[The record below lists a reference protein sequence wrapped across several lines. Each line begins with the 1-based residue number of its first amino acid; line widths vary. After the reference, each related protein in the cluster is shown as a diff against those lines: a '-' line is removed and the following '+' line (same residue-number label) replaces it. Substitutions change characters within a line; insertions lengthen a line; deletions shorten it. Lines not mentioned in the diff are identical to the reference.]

1 MPDGTEQTTPHK
13 RVVARPIEEE
23 MKRSYIDYAMSV
35 IVSRALPDVRDGLKP
50 VQRRIL
56 YAMNDLNMSPGS
68 QHKKCARVVGE
79 ILGKYHPH
87 GDMAVYDAL
96 VRLAQDFSLRYMLVD
111 GQGNFGSIDGDP
123 PAAMRYT
130 ECRLSRAAEEMLQ
143 DIEKETVDF
152 TDNFDGTLKEPTVI
166 PAKFPNLMVNGSSGI
181 AVGMATNI
189 PPHNLSEVVDALVT
203 LIDLPDAQIE
213 DLFNPETGPIKGP
226 DFPTGGIIYGIQGV
240 NEAYRTGRGLICLRA
255 KAHFEEAGRDRAR
268 IVITEIP
275 YMVNKSALVESI
287 ALLVKEKKIDGVTDL
302 RDESDR
308 EGMRVVLELKKDAMQ
323 DVVLNQLYART
334 QMEAT
339 FGVINLALVNGEP
352 KVLTLRETLQC
363 HVEYREQVVRR
374 RTQFDLAKAQQ
385 REHIVEGLITAVDH
399 LDDVVRLI
407 RRSKDADEARA
418 GLMNRFLLS
427 EEQSKAILDLR
438 LQKLTGLEVKS
449 LRDEQ
454 NALKKK
460 VEELQSVLASRERIR
475 GMIKQELLEL
485 KEKYGDDRKTA
496 IEVDAEEMEIE
507 DLIPEEDVIV
517 TITNTG
523 YIKRLTVS
531 TYRQQRR
538 GGKGRI
544 GMETKEEDYVVNLFV
559 ASTHE
564 YILFLSSMG
573 KCYWLKTWRIPTG
586 GTHAKGRPIVNLL
599 PRLDKDERIQAMIP
613 VKEFDD
619 KRTIVFVTKKGRIKR
634 TKLSSFKRPMVRG
647 IKAIRLL
654 PGDELIAARLSEGN
668 EEVILA
674 SNGGHAN
681 RFDVGQARTMGRT
694 AAGVRGMRL
703 RSGDAV
709 VAMALSTDPQK
720 ELLTVLENGLGK
732 RTITE
737 QYRKTRRGSQGVMT
751 TNIKLAKS
759 RVVGVIE
766 VSPEDELLLT
776 TVGGMVIRIP
786 VEGIRRTGRSAKGV
800 RIMRLK
806 EKDRVTAVVRVVSE
820 KEEIKAVGENSAVG
834 PPDEES

>member
-1 MPDGTEQTTPHK
+1 MQ
-13 RVVARPIEEE
+13 RPIEEE

-35 IVSRALPDVRDGLKP
+35 IVGRALPDIRDGLKP
-50 VQRRIL
+50 VQRRVL
-56 YAMNDLNMSPGS
+56 YAMNDLSMSAGS
-68 QHKKCARVVGE
+68 QPKKAARVVGE
-79 ILGKYHPH
+79 VIGKYHPH

-96 VRLAQDFSLRYMLVD
+96 VRLAQEFSMRHTLVG

-130 ECRLSRAAEEMLQ
+130 ECRLTRVSEELMQ
-143 DIEKETVDF
+143 DIDKGTVDF
-152 TDNFDGTLKEPTVI
+152 MDNFDGTLREPVVL
-166 PAKFPNLMVNGSSGI
+166 PAKFPNLLVNGSSGI

-189 PPHNLSEVVDALVT
+189 PPHNLGEVVDALVA
-203 LIDLPDAQIE
+203 LIDNPDAQMQ

-226 DFPTGGIIYGIQGV
+226 DFPTGGTIYGIQGV
-240 NEAYRTGRGLICLRA
+240 ADAYKSGRGLVRLRA
-255 KAHFEEAGRDRAR
+255 KAHFEEAGRDRGR

-287 ALLVKEKKIDGVTDL
+287 AFLVKEKKIEGVTDL

-308 EGMRVVLELKKDAMQ
+308 TGMRIVLELRKDAIQ
-323 DVVLNQLYART
+323 DVVLNQLFART

-339 FGVINLALVNGEP
+339 FGVINLSLVNGEP
-352 KVLTLRETLQC
+352 KVLNLRDTLQSY
-363 HVEYREQVVRR
+363 VDYREQVVRR
-374 RTQFDLAKAQQ
+374 RTQFDLTKALQ

-399 LDDVVRLI
+399 LDEVVRLI
-407 RRSKDADEARA
+407 RRSRDGEEAKA

-460 VEELQSVLASRERIR
+460 IEELHAILGSREMIR
-475 GMIKQELLEL
+475 NIIKQELVEL
-485 KEKYGDDRKTA
+485 KDKYGDERRSE
-496 IEVDAEEMEIE
+496 IQIDAEEMEVE
-507 DLIPEEDVIV
+507 DLIPEENVIV

-523 YIKRLTVS
+523 YIKRLTQD

-564 YILFLSSMG
+564 YILFFSSNG
-573 KCYWLKTWRIPTG
+573 KCYWLKTWRIPSG
-586 GTHAKGRPIVNLL
+586 GTHAKGRPIINML

-613 VKEFDD
+613 VKEFDER
-619 KRTIVFVTKKGRIKR
+619 RTIFFATKKGKIKR
-634 TKLSSFKRPMVRG
+634 TKLSAYKRPMIRG
-647 IKAIRLL
+647 IKAIKLL

-674 SNGGHAN
+674 SKGGYAN
-681 RFDVGQARTMGRT
+681 RFDVSEVRTMGRT

-709 VAMALSTDPQK
+709 VGMALATDPGK
-720 ELLTVLENGLGK
+720 ELLTMLENGLGK
-732 RTITE
+732 RTLISE
-737 QYRKTRRGSQGVMT
+737 YRKTRRGSQGVKT

-759 RVVGVIE
+759 KIVNIVE
-766 VSPEDELLLT
+766 VTPDEELLVT

-786 VEGIRRTGRSAKGV
+786 VEGIRKTGRSAKGV

-806 EKDRVTAVVRVVSE
+806 EKDRVTAVVKIVSE
-820 KEEIKAVGENSAVG
+820 KEEEEAVGE
-834 PPDEES
+834 ESVPEQ

>member
-1 MPDGTEQTTPHK
+1 MPDGTEQATHK
-13 RVVARPIEEE
+13 RVVAQPIEEE

-35 IVSRALPDVRDGLKP
+35 IVGRALPDLRDGLKP

-56 YAMNDLNMSPGS
+56 YAMNDLSMGAGT

-79 ILGKYHPH
+79 IIGKYHPH

-96 VRLAQDFSLRYMLVD
+96 VRLAQDFSMRSLLVD
-111 GQGNFGSIDGDP
+111 GQGNFGSVDGDP

-130 ECRLSRAAEEMLQ
+130 ECRLSRTSEELLQ
-143 DIEKETVDF
+143 DIEKDTVDWV
-152 TDNFDGTLKEPTVI
+152 DNFDGTLKEPTI
-166 PAKFPNLMVNGSSGI
+166 LPAKFPNLLVNGSSGI

-189 PPHNLSEVVDALVT
+189 PPHNLAEVVDALVA
-203 LIDLPDAQIE
+203 LIENPEAQIE

-240 NEAYRTGRGLICLRA
+240 NEAYRFGRGLICLRA

-275 YMVNKSALVESI
+275 YMVNKAALVESI
-287 ALLVKEKKIDGVTDL
+287 ALLAKEKKLDGVTDL

-308 EGMRVVLELKKDAMQ
+308 SGMRVVLELRKDAIE

-352 KVLTLRETLQC
+352 KVLTLRETLQSY
-363 HVEYREQVVRR
+363 VDYREQVVRR
-374 RTQFDLAKAQQ
+374 RTQFDLTKAQQ

-399 LDDVVRLI
+399 LDEVVRLI
-407 RRSKDADEARA
+407 RRSRDADEARS

-427 EEQSKAILDLR
+427 EEQSKAILELR

-454 NALKKK
+454 SALKKK
-460 VEELQSVLASRERIR
+460 IEELHSIVASREKIR
-475 GMIKQELLEL
+475 NIIKQELFEL
-485 KEKYGDDRKTA
+485 KDKYGDERRSE
-496 IEVDAEEMEIE
+496 IQIDAEEMDIE
-507 DLIPEEDVIV
+507 DLIPEEEVIV

-523 YIKRLTVS
+523 YIKRLTVD

-559 ASTHE
+559 ASTHDF
-564 YILFLSSMG
+564 ILFLSSKG
-573 KCYWLKTWRIPTG
+573 KCYWLKTWRIPSG
-586 GTHAKGRPIVNLL
+586 GTHAKGRPIINLL

-613 VKEFDD
+613 VKEFDE
-619 KRTIVFVTKKGRIKR
+619 KRTIFFVTKKGKIKR
-634 TKLSSFKRPMVRG
+634 TRLSAFKRPMIRG
-647 IKAIRLL
+647 IKAIKLL

-674 SNGGHAN
+674 SNGGYAN
-681 RFDVGQARTMGRT
+681 RFDVGQVRTMGRT
-694 AAGVRGMRL
+694 AAGVRGMKL

-709 VAMALSTDPQK
+709 VGMTLATDPAK
-720 ELLTVLENGLGK
+720 ELLTMLENGLGK
-732 RTITE
+732 RTLIAE
-737 QYRKTRRGSQGVMT
+737 YRKTKRGSQGVMT
-751 TNIKLAKS
+751 TKITLAKS
-759 RVVGVIE
+759 KVVSIVE
-766 VSPEDELLLT
+766 VSPEEELLVT

-786 VEGIRRTGRSAKGV
+786 VKGIRKTGRSAKGV

-806 EKDRVTAVVRVVSE
+806 EKDRVTAVVKIVSE
-820 KEEIKAVGENSAVG
+820 KEEEKAVGEESA
-834 PPDEES
+834 PDQQ

>member
-1 MPDGTEQTTPHK
+1 LPDGTEQATHK
-13 RVVARPIEEE
+13 RVVAQPIEEE

-35 IVSRALPDVRDGLKP
+35 IVGRALPDLRDGLKP

-56 YAMNDLNMSPGS
+56 YAMNDLSMGAGT

-79 ILGKYHPH
+79 IIGKYHPH

-96 VRLAQDFSLRYMLVD
+96 VRLAQDFSMRSLLVD
-111 GQGNFGSIDGDP
+111 GQGNFGSVDGDP

-130 ECRLSRAAEEMLQ
+130 ECRLSRTSEELLQ
-143 DIEKETVDF
+143 DIEKDTVDWV
-152 TDNFDGTLKEPTVI
+152 DNFDGTLKEPTI
-166 PAKFPNLMVNGSSGI
+166 LPAKFPNLLVNGSSGI

-189 PPHNLSEVVDALVT
+189 PPHNLAEVVDALVA
-203 LIDLPDAQIE
+203 LIENPEAQIE

-240 NEAYRTGRGLICLRA
+240 NEAYRFGRGLICLRA

-275 YMVNKSALVESI
+275 YMVNKAALVESI
-287 ALLVKEKKIDGVTDL
+287 ALLAKEKKLDGVTDL

-308 EGMRVVLELKKDAMQ
+308 SGMRVVLELRKDAIE

-352 KVLTLRETLQC
+352 KVLTLRETLQSY
-363 HVEYREQVVRR
+363 VDYREQVVRR
-374 RTQFDLAKAQQ
+374 RTQFDLTKAQQ

-399 LDDVVRLI
+399 LDEVVRLI
-407 RRSKDADEARA
+407 RRSRDADEARS

-427 EEQSKAILDLR
+427 EEQSKAILELR

-454 NALKKK
+454 SALKKK
-460 VEELQSVLASRERIR
+460 IEELHSIVASREKIR
-475 GMIKQELLEL
+475 NIIKQELFEL
-485 KEKYGDDRKTA
+485 KDKYGDERRSE
-496 IEVDAEEMEIE
+496 IQIDAEEMDIE
-507 DLIPEEDVIV
+507 DLIPEEEVIV

-523 YIKRLTVS
+523 YIKRLTVD

-559 ASTHE
+559 ASTHDF
-564 YILFLSSMG
+564 ILFLSSKG
-573 KCYWLKTWRIPTG
+573 KCYWLKTWRIPSG
-586 GTHAKGRPIVNLL
+586 GTHAKGRPIINLL

-613 VKEFDD
+613 VKEFDE
-619 KRTIVFVTKKGRIKR
+619 KRTIFFVTKKGKIKR
-634 TKLSSFKRPMVRG
+634 TRLSAFKRPMVRG
-647 IKAIRLL
+647 IKAIKLL

-674 SNGGHAN
+674 SNGGYAN
-681 RFDVGQARTMGRT
+681 RFDVGEVRSMGRT
-694 AAGVRGMRL
+694 AAGVRGMKL

-709 VAMALSTDPQK
+709 VGMTLATEPGK
-720 ELLTVLENGLGK
+720 ELLTMLESGLGK
-732 RTITE
+732 RTLISE
-737 QYRKTRRGSQGVMT
+737 YRKTRRGSQGVKT
-751 TNIKLAKS
+751 TNIGLAKS
-759 RVVGVIE
+759 RVISVVE
-766 VSPEDELLLT
+766 VSPEEELLVT

-786 VEGIRRTGRSAKGV
+786 VEGIRKTGRSAKGV
-800 RIMRLK
+800 RIIRLK
-806 EKDRVTAVVRVVSE
+806 EKDRVTAVVKVVSE
-820 KEEIKAVGENSAVG
+820 KEEEQAVGEEPAPG
-834 PPDEES
+834 QQ

>member
-1 MPDGTEQTTPHK
+1 LPDGTEQTTHR
-13 RVVARPIEEE
+13 RVVTQPIEEE

-35 IVSRALPDVRDGLKP
+35 IVGRALPDLRDGLKP

-56 YAMNDLNMSPGS
+56 YAMNDLSMGAGT

-79 ILGKYHPH
+79 IIGKYHPH

-96 VRLAQDFSLRYMLVD
+96 VRMAQDFSMRSLLVD
-111 GQGNFGSIDGDP
+111 GQGNFGSVDGDP

-130 ECRLSRAAEEMLQ
+130 ECRLSRTSEELLQ
-143 DIEKETVDF
+143 DIEKETVDWV
-152 TDNFDGTLKEPTVI
+152 DNFDGTLKEPTI
-166 PAKFPNLMVNGSSGI
+166 LPAKFPNLLVNGSSGI

-189 PPHNLSEVVDALVT
+189 PPHNLTEVADALVA
-203 LIDLPDAQIE
+203 LIENPEAQIE

-240 NEAYRTGRGLICLRA
+240 IEAYRLGRGLICLRA

-275 YMVNKSALVESI
+275 YMVNKAALVESI
-287 ALLVKEKKIDGVTDL
+287 ALLVKEKKLDGVTDL

-308 EGMRVVLELKKDAMQ
+308 SGMRVVLELRKDAME

-352 KVLTLRETLQC
+352 KVLTLRETLQSY
-363 HVEYREQVVRR
+363 VDYREQVVRR
-374 RTQFDLAKAQQ
+374 RTQFDLTKTQQ

-399 LDDVVRLI
+399 LDEVVRLI
-407 RRSKDADEARA
+407 RRSKDADEARS

-454 NALKKK
+454 GVLKKK
-460 VEELQSVLASRERIR
+460 IEGLHSILVSREKIR
-475 GMIKQELLEL
+475 NIIKQELLEL
-485 KEKYGDDRKTA
+485 KEKYGDERRSE
-496 IEVDAEEMEIE
+496 IQIDAEEMDIE

-523 YIKRLTVS
+523 YVKRLTVD
-531 TYRQQRR
+531 TYRQQGR

-564 YILFLSSMG
+564 FILFLSSKG
-573 KCYWLKTWRIPTG
+573 KCYWLKTWRIPSG
-586 GTHAKGRPIVNLL
+586 GTHAKGRPIINML

-613 VKEFDD
+613 VKEFDE
-619 KRTIVFVTKKGRIKR
+619 KRTIFFATKKGKIKR
-634 TKLSSFKRPMVRG
+634 TRLGAFKRPMVRG
-647 IKAIRLL
+647 IKAIKLL

-674 SNGGHAN
+674 SNGGYAN
-681 RFDVGQARTMGRT
+681 RFDVGQVRTMGRT
-694 AAGVRGMRL
+694 AAGVRGMKL

-709 VAMALSTDPQK
+709 VGMTLATDPGK
-720 ELLTVLENGLGK
+720 ELLTMLENGLGK
-732 RTITE
+732 RTLIAE
-737 QYRKTRRGSQGVMT
+737 YRKTKRGSQGVMT
-751 TNIKLAKS
+751 TKIKLAKS
-759 RVVGVIE
+759 KVVNIVE
-766 VSPEDELLLT
+766 VSPEEELLVT
-776 TVGGMVIRIP
+776 TVRGMVIRIP
-786 VEGIRRTGRSAKGV
+786 VAGIRKTGRSAKGV
-800 RIMRLK
+800 RIIRLK
-806 EKDRVTAVVRVVSE
+806 EKDRVTAVVKIISE
-820 KEEIKAVGENSAVG
+820 KEEEKAVGKESG
-834 PPDEES
+834 PDQHQAGA

>member
-1 MPDGTEQTTPHK
+1 MPDGTEQATHK
-13 RVVARPIEEE
+13 RVVAQPIEEE

-35 IVSRALPDVRDGLKP
+35 IVGRALPDLRDGLKP

-56 YAMNDLNMSPGS
+56 YAMNDLSMGAGT

-79 ILGKYHPH
+79 IIGKYHPH

-96 VRLAQDFSLRYMLVD
+96 VRLAQDFSMRSLLVD
-111 GQGNFGSIDGDP
+111 GQGNFGSVDGDP

-130 ECRLSRAAEEMLQ
+130 ECRLSRTSEELLQ
-143 DIEKETVDF
+143 DIEKDTVDWV
-152 TDNFDGTLKEPTVI
+152 DNFDGTLKEPTI
-166 PAKFPNLMVNGSSGI
+166 LPAKFPNLLVNGSSGI

-189 PPHNLSEVVDALVT
+189 PPHNLAEVVDALVA
-203 LIDLPDAQIE
+203 LIENPEAQIE

-240 NEAYRTGRGLICLRA
+240 NEAYRFGRGLICLRA

-275 YMVNKSALVESI
+275 YMVNKAALVESI
-287 ALLVKEKKIDGVTDL
+287 ALLAKEKKLDGVTDL

-308 EGMRVVLELKKDAMQ
+308 SGMRVVLELRKDAIE

-352 KVLTLRETLQC
+352 KVLTLRETLQSY
-363 HVEYREQVVRR
+363 VDYREQVVRR
-374 RTQFDLAKAQQ
+374 RTQFDLTKAQQ

-399 LDDVVRLI
+399 LDEVVRLI
-407 RRSKDADEARA
+407 RRSRDADEARS

-427 EEQSKAILDLR
+427 EEQSKAILELR

-454 NALKKK
+454 SALKKK
-460 VEELQSVLASRERIR
+460 IEELHSIVASREKIR
-475 GMIKQELLEL
+475 NIIKQELFEL
-485 KEKYGDDRKTA
+485 KDKYGDERRSE
-496 IEVDAEEMEIE
+496 IQIDAEEMDIE
-507 DLIPEEDVIV
+507 DLIPKEEVIV

-523 YIKRLTVS
+523 YIKRLTVD

-544 GMETKEEDYVVNLFV
+544 GMETKEADYVVNLFV
-559 ASTHE
+559 ASTHDF
-564 YILFLSSMG
+564 ILFLSSKG
-573 KCYWLKTWRIPTG
+573 KCYWLKTWKIPSG
-586 GTHAKGRPIVNLL
+586 GTHAKGRPIINLL

-613 VKEFDD
+613 VKEFDE
-619 KRTIVFVTKKGRIKR
+619 KRTIFFVTKKGKIKR
-634 TKLSSFKRPMVRG
+634 TRLSAFKRPMIRG
-647 IKAIRLL
+647 IKAIKLL

-674 SNGGHAN
+674 SNGGYAN
-681 RFDVGQARTMGRT
+681 RFDVGQVRTMGRT
-694 AAGVRGMRL
+694 AAGVRGMKL

-709 VAMALSTDPQK
+709 VGMTLATDPGK
-720 ELLTVLENGLGK
+720 ELLTMLENGLGK
-732 RTITE
+732 RTLIAE
-737 QYRKTRRGSQGVMT
+737 YRKTKRGSQGVMT
-751 TNIKLAKS
+751 TKIKLAKS
-759 RVVGVIE
+759 KVVSIVE
-766 VSPEDELLLT
+766 VSPEEELLVT

-786 VEGIRRTGRSAKGV
+786 VEGIRKTGRSAKGV

-806 EKDRVTAVVRVVSE
+806 EKDRVTAVVKIVSE
-820 KEEIKAVGENSAVG
+820 KEEEKAVGDEPA
-834 PPDEES
+834 PDLQ

>member
-1 MPDGTEQTTPHK
+1 MPDGTEQATHK
-13 RVVARPIEEE
+13 RVVAQPIEEE

-35 IVSRALPDVRDGLKP
+35 IVGRALPDLRDGLKP

-56 YAMNDLNMSPGS
+56 YAMNDLSMGAGT

-79 ILGKYHPH
+79 IIGKYHPH

-96 VRLAQDFSLRYMLVD
+96 VRLAQDFSMRSLLVD
-111 GQGNFGSIDGDP
+111 GQGNFGSVDGDP

-130 ECRLSRAAEEMLQ
+130 ECRLSRTSEELLQ
-143 DIEKETVDF
+143 DIEKDTVDWV
-152 TDNFDGTLKEPTVI
+152 DNFDGTLKEPTI
-166 PAKFPNLMVNGSSGI
+166 LPAKFPNLLVNGSSGI

-189 PPHNLSEVVDALVT
+189 PPHNLAEVVDALVA
-203 LIDLPDAQIE
+203 LIENPEAQIE

-240 NEAYRTGRGLICLRA
+240 NEAYRFGRGLICLRA

-275 YMVNKSALVESI
+275 YMVNKAALVESI
-287 ALLVKEKKIDGVTDL
+287 ALLAKEKKLDGVTDL

-308 EGMRVVLELKKDAMQ
+308 SGMRVVLELRKDAIE

-352 KVLTLRETLQC
+352 KVLTLRETLQSY
-363 HVEYREQVVRR
+363 VDYREQVVRR
-374 RTQFDLAKAQQ
+374 RTQFDLTKAQQ

-399 LDDVVRLI
+399 LDEVVRLI
-407 RRSKDADEARA
+407 RRSRDADEARS

-427 EEQSKAILDLR
+427 EEQSKAILELR

-454 NALKKK
+454 SALKKK
-460 VEELQSVLASRERIR
+460 IEELHSIVASREKIR
-475 GMIKQELLEL
+475 NIIKQELFEL
-485 KEKYGDDRKTA
+485 KDKYGDERRSE
-496 IEVDAEEMEIE
+496 IQIDAEEMDIE
-507 DLIPEEDVIV
+507 DLIPEEEVIV

-523 YIKRLTVS
+523 YIKRLTVD

-559 ASTHE
+559 ASTHDF
-564 YILFLSSMG
+564 ILFLSSKG
-573 KCYWLKTWRIPTG
+573 KCYWLKTWRIPSG
-586 GTHAKGRPIVNLL
+586 GTHAKGRPIINLL

-613 VKEFDD
+613 VKEFDE
-619 KRTIVFVTKKGRIKR
+619 KRTIFFVTKKGKIKR
-634 TKLSSFKRPMVRG
+634 TRLSAFKRPMIRG
-647 IKAIRLL
+647 IKAIKLL

-674 SNGGHAN
+674 SNGGYAN
-681 RFDVGQARTMGRT
+681 RFDVGQVRTMGRT
-694 AAGVRGMRL
+694 AAGVRGMKL

-709 VAMALSTDPQK
+709 VGMTLATDPGK
-720 ELLTVLENGLGK
+720 ELLTMLENGLGK
-732 RTITE
+732 RTLIAE
-737 QYRKTRRGSQGVMT
+737 YRKTRRGSQGVMT
-751 TNIKLAKS
+751 TKITLAKS
-759 RVVGVIE
+759 KVVSIVE
-766 VSPEDELLLT
+766 VSPEEELLVT

-786 VEGIRRTGRSAKGV
+786 VEGIRKTGRSAKGV

-806 EKDRVTAVVRVVSE
+806 EKDRVTAVVKIVSE
-820 KEEIKAVGENSAVG
+820 KEEEKAVG
-834 PPDEES
+834 DESVSGLQ

>member
-1 MPDGTEQTTPHK
+1 LPDGTEQATHK
-13 RVVARPIEEE
+13 RVVAQPIEEE

-35 IVSRALPDVRDGLKP
+35 IVGRALPDLRDGLKP

-56 YAMNDLNMSPGS
+56 YAMNDLSMGAGT

-79 ILGKYHPH
+79 IIGKYHPH

-96 VRLAQDFSLRYMLVD
+96 VRLAQDFSMRSLLVD
-111 GQGNFGSIDGDP
+111 GQGNFGSVDGDP

-130 ECRLSRAAEEMLQ
+130 ECRLSRTSEELLQ
-143 DIEKETVDF
+143 DIEKDTVDWV
-152 TDNFDGTLKEPTVI
+152 DNFDGTLKEPTI
-166 PAKFPNLMVNGSSGI
+166 LPAKFPNLLVNGSSGI

-189 PPHNLSEVVDALVT
+189 PPHNLAEVVDALVA
-203 LIDLPDAQIE
+203 LIENPEAQIE

-240 NEAYRTGRGLICLRA
+240 NEAYRFGRGLICLRA

-275 YMVNKSALVESI
+275 YMVNKAALVESI
-287 ALLVKEKKIDGVTDL
+287 ALLAKEKKLDGVTDL

-308 EGMRVVLELKKDAMQ
+308 SGMRVVLELRKDAIE

-352 KVLTLRETLQC
+352 KVLTLRETLQSY
-363 HVEYREQVVRR
+363 VDYREQVVRR
-374 RTQFDLAKAQQ
+374 RTQFDLTKAQQ

-399 LDDVVRLI
+399 LDEVVRLI
-407 RRSKDADEARA
+407 RRSRDADEARS

-427 EEQSKAILDLR
+427 EEQSKAILELR

-454 NALKKK
+454 SALKKK
-460 VEELQSVLASRERIR
+460 IEELHSIVASREKIR
-475 GMIKQELLEL
+475 NIIKQELFEL
-485 KEKYGDDRKTA
+485 KDKYGDERRSE
-496 IEVDAEEMEIE
+496 IQIDAEEMDIE
-507 DLIPEEDVIV
+507 DLIPEEEVIV

-523 YIKRLTVS
+523 YIKRLTVD

-559 ASTHE
+559 ASTHDF
-564 YILFLSSMG
+564 ILFLSSKG
-573 KCYWLKTWRIPTG
+573 KCYWLKTWRIPSG
-586 GTHAKGRPIVNLL
+586 GTHAKGRPIINLL

-613 VKEFDD
+613 VKEFDE
-619 KRTIVFVTKKGRIKR
+619 KRTIFFVTKKGKIKR
-634 TKLSSFKRPMVRG
+634 TRLSAFKRPMIRG
-647 IKAIRLL
+647 IKAIKLL

-674 SNGGHAN
+674 SNGGYAN
-681 RFDVGQARTMGRT
+681 RFDVGQVRTMGRT
-694 AAGVRGMRL
+694 AAGVRGMKL

-709 VAMALSTDPQK
+709 VGMTLATDPAK
-720 ELLTVLENGLGK
+720 ELLTMLENGLGK
-732 RTITE
+732 RTLIAE
-737 QYRKTRRGSQGVMT
+737 YRKTKRGSQGVMT
-751 TNIKLAKS
+751 TKITLAKS
-759 RVVGVIE
+759 KVVSIVE
-766 VSPEDELLLT
+766 VSPEEELLVT

-786 VEGIRRTGRSAKGV
+786 VKGIRKTGRSAKGV

-806 EKDRVTAVVRVVSE
+806 EKDRVTAVVKIVSE
-820 KEEIKAVGENSAVG
+820 KEEEKAVGEESA
-834 PPDEES
+834 PDQQ

>member
-1 MPDGTEQTTPHK
+1 LPDGTEQATHK
-13 RVVARPIEEE
+13 RVVAQPIEEE

-35 IVSRALPDVRDGLKP
+35 IVGRALPDLRDGLKP

-56 YAMNDLNMSPGS
+56 YAMNDLSMGAGT

-79 ILGKYHPH
+79 IIGKYHPH

-96 VRLAQDFSLRYMLVD
+96 VRLAQDFSMRSLLVD
-111 GQGNFGSIDGDP
+111 GQGNFGSVDGDP

-130 ECRLSRAAEEMLQ
+130 ECRLSRTSEELLQ
-143 DIEKETVDF
+143 DIEKDTVDWV
-152 TDNFDGTLKEPTVI
+152 DNFDGTLKEPTI
-166 PAKFPNLMVNGSSGI
+166 LPAKFPNLLVNGSSGI

-189 PPHNLSEVVDALVT
+189 PPHNLAEVVDALVA
-203 LIDLPDAQIE
+203 LIENPEAQIE

-240 NEAYRTGRGLICLRA
+240 NEAYRFGRGLICLRA

-275 YMVNKSALVESI
+275 YMVNKAALVESI
-287 ALLVKEKKIDGVTDL
+287 ALLAKEKKLDGVTDL

-308 EGMRVVLELKKDAMQ
+308 SGMRVVLELRKDAIE

-352 KVLTLRETLQC
+352 KVLTLRETLQSY
-363 HVEYREQVVRR
+363 VDYREQVVRR
-374 RTQFDLAKAQQ
+374 RTQFDLTKAQQ

-399 LDDVVRLI
+399 LDEVVRLI
-407 RRSKDADEARA
+407 RRSRDADEARS

-427 EEQSKAILDLR
+427 EEQSKAILELR

-454 NALKKK
+454 SALKKK
-460 VEELQSVLASRERIR
+460 IEELHSIVASREKIR
-475 GMIKQELLEL
+475 NIIKQELFEL
-485 KEKYGDDRKTA
+485 KDKYGDERRSE
-496 IEVDAEEMEIE
+496 IQIDAEEMDIE
-507 DLIPEEDVIV
+507 DLIPEEEVIV

-523 YIKRLTVS
+523 YIKRLTVD

-559 ASTHE
+559 ASTHDF
-564 YILFLSSMG
+564 ILFLSSKG
-573 KCYWLKTWRIPTG
+573 KCYWLKTWRIPSG
-586 GTHAKGRPIVNLL
+586 GTHAKGRPIINLL

-613 VKEFDD
+613 VKEFDE
-619 KRTIVFVTKKGRIKR
+619 KRTIFFVTKKGKIKR
-634 TKLSSFKRPMVRG
+634 TRLSAFKRPMIRG
-647 IKAIRLL
+647 IKAIKLL

-674 SNGGHAN
+674 SNGGYAN
-681 RFDVGQARTMGRT
+681 RFDVGQVRTMGRT
-694 AAGVRGMRL
+694 AAGVRGMKL

-709 VAMALSTDPQK
+709 VGMTLATDPGK
-720 ELLTVLENGLGK
+720 ELLTMLENGLGK
-732 RTITE
+732 RTLIAE
-737 QYRKTRRGSQGVMT
+737 YRKTRRGSQGVMT
-751 TNIKLAKS
+751 TKITLAKS
-759 RVVGVIE
+759 KVVSIVE
-766 VSPEDELLLT
+766 VSPEEELLVT

-786 VEGIRRTGRSAKGV
+786 VEGIRKTGRSAKGV

-806 EKDRVTAVVRVVSE
+806 EKDRVTAVVKIVSE
-820 KEEIKAVGENSAVG
+820 KEEEKAVG
-834 PPDEES
+834 DESVSGLQ

>member
-1 MPDGTEQTTPHK
+1 LPDGTEQATHK
-13 RVVARPIEEE
+13 RVVAQPIEEE

-35 IVSRALPDVRDGLKP
+35 IVGRALPDLRDGLKP

-56 YAMNDLNMSPGS
+56 YAMNDLSMGAGT

-79 ILGKYHPH
+79 IIGKYHPH

-96 VRLAQDFSLRYMLVD
+96 VRLAQDFSMRSLLVD
-111 GQGNFGSIDGDP
+111 GQGNFGSVDGDP

-130 ECRLSRAAEEMLQ
+130 ECRLSRTSEELLQ
-143 DIEKETVDF
+143 DIEKDTVDWV
-152 TDNFDGTLKEPTVI
+152 DNFDGTLKEPTI
-166 PAKFPNLMVNGSSGI
+166 LPAKFPNLLVNGSSGI

-189 PPHNLSEVVDALVT
+189 PPHNLAEVVDALVA
-203 LIDLPDAQIE
+203 LIENPEAQIE

-240 NEAYRTGRGLICLRA
+240 NEAYRFGRGLICLRA

-275 YMVNKSALVESI
+275 YMVNKAALVESI
-287 ALLVKEKKIDGVTDL
+287 ALLAKEKKLDGVTDL

-308 EGMRVVLELKKDAMQ
+308 SGMRVVLELRKDAIE

-352 KVLTLRETLQC
+352 KVLTLRETLQSY
-363 HVEYREQVVRR
+363 VDYREQVVRR
-374 RTQFDLAKAQQ
+374 RTQFDLTKAQQ

-399 LDDVVRLI
+399 LDEVVRLI
-407 RRSKDADEARA
+407 RRSRDADEARS

-427 EEQSKAILDLR
+427 EEQSKAILELR

-454 NALKKK
+454 SALKKK
-460 VEELQSVLASRERIR
+460 IEELHSIVASREKIR
-475 GMIKQELLEL
+475 NIIKQELFEL
-485 KEKYGDDRKTA
+485 KDKYGDERRSE
-496 IEVDAEEMEIE
+496 IQIDAEEMDIE
-507 DLIPEEDVIV
+507 DLIPEEEVIV

-523 YIKRLTVS
+523 YIKRLTVD

-559 ASTHE
+559 ASTHDF
-564 YILFLSSMG
+564 ILFLSSKG
-573 KCYWLKTWRIPTG
+573 KCYWLKTWRIPSG
-586 GTHAKGRPIVNLL
+586 GTHAKGRPIINLL

-613 VKEFDD
+613 VKEFDE
-619 KRTIVFVTKKGRIKR
+619 KRTIFFVTKKGKIKR
-634 TKLSSFKRPMVRG
+634 TRLSAFKRPMIRG
-647 IKAIRLL
+647 IKAIKLL

-674 SNGGHAN
+674 SNGGYAN
-681 RFDVGQARTMGRT
+681 RFDVGQVRTMGRT
-694 AAGVRGMRL
+694 AAGVRGMKL

-709 VAMALSTDPQK
+709 VGMTLATDPGK
-720 ELLTVLENGLGK
+720 ELLTMLENGLGK
-732 RTITE
+732 RTLIAE
-737 QYRKTRRGSQGVMT
+737 YRKTKRGSQGVMT
-751 TNIKLAKS
+751 TKITLAKS
-759 RVVGVIE
+759 KVVSIVE
-766 VSPEDELLLT
+766 VSPEEELLVT

-786 VEGIRRTGRSAKGV
+786 VEGIRKTGRSAKGV

-806 EKDRVTAVVRVVSE
+806 EKDRVTAVVKIVSE
-820 KEEIKAVGENSAVG
+820 KEEEKAVG
-834 PPDEES
+834 DESVSGLQ

>member
-1 MPDGTEQTTPHK
+1 MPDGTEQATHK
-13 RVVARPIEEE
+13 RVVAQPIEEE

-35 IVSRALPDVRDGLKP
+35 IVGRALPDLRDGLKP

-56 YAMNDLNMSPGS
+56 YAMNDLSMGAGT

-79 ILGKYHPH
+79 IIGKYHPH

-96 VRLAQDFSLRYMLVD
+96 VRLAQDFSMRSLLVD
-111 GQGNFGSIDGDP
+111 GQGNFGSVDGDP

-130 ECRLSRAAEEMLQ
+130 ECRLSRTSEELLQ
-143 DIEKETVDF
+143 DIEKDTVDWV
-152 TDNFDGTLKEPTVI
+152 DNFDGTLKEPTI
-166 PAKFPNLMVNGSSGI
+166 LPAKFPNLLVNGSSGI

-189 PPHNLSEVVDALVT
+189 PPHNLAEVVDALVA
-203 LIDLPDAQIE
+203 LIENPEAQIE

-240 NEAYRTGRGLICLRA
+240 NEAYRFGRGLICLRA

-275 YMVNKSALVESI
+275 YMVNKAALVESI
-287 ALLVKEKKIDGVTDL
+287 ALLAKEKKLDGVTDL

-308 EGMRVVLELKKDAMQ
+308 SGMRVVLELRKDAIE

-352 KVLTLRETLQC
+352 KVLTLRETLQSY
-363 HVEYREQVVRR
+363 VDYREQVVRR
-374 RTQFDLAKAQQ
+374 RTQFDLTKAQQ

-399 LDDVVRLI
+399 LDEVVRLI
-407 RRSKDADEARA
+407 RRSRDADEARS

-427 EEQSKAILDLR
+427 EEQSKAILELR

-454 NALKKK
+454 SALKKK
-460 VEELQSVLASRERIR
+460 IEELHSIVASREKIR
-475 GMIKQELLEL
+475 NIIKQELFEL
-485 KEKYGDDRKTA
+485 KDKYGDERRSE
-496 IEVDAEEMEIE
+496 IQIDAEEMDIE
-507 DLIPEEDVIV
+507 DLIPEEEVIV

-523 YIKRLTVS
+523 YIKRLTVD

-559 ASTHE
+559 ASTHDF
-564 YILFLSSMG
+564 ILFLSSKG
-573 KCYWLKTWRIPTG
+573 KCYWLKTWRIPSG
-586 GTHAKGRPIVNLL
+586 GTHAKGRPIINLL

-613 VKEFDD
+613 VKEFDE
-619 KRTIVFVTKKGRIKR
+619 KRTIFFVTKKGKIKR
-634 TKLSSFKRPMVRG
+634 TRLSAFKRPMIRG
-647 IKAIRLL
+647 IKAIKLL

-674 SNGGHAN
+674 SNGGYAN
-681 RFDVGQARTMGRT
+681 RFDVGQVRTMGRT
-694 AAGVRGMRL
+694 AAGVRGMKL

-709 VAMALSTDPQK
+709 VGMTLATDPGK
-720 ELLTVLENGLGK
+720 ELLTMLENGLGK
-732 RTITE
+732 RTLIAE
-737 QYRKTRRGSQGVMT
+737 YRKTKRGSQGVMT
-751 TNIKLAKS
+751 TKITLAKS
-759 RVVGVIE
+759 KVVSIVE
-766 VSPEDELLLT
+766 VSPEEELLVT

-786 VEGIRRTGRSAKGV
+786 VEGIRKTGRSAKGV

-806 EKDRVTAVVRVVSE
+806 EKDRVTAVVKIVSE
-820 KEEIKAVGENSAVG
+820 KEEEKAVG
-834 PPDEES
+834 DESVSGLQ